1 MRILM
6 PKELGRRYDCDDC
19 WVILRM
25 MFSLCFYPYF
35 QNMKQC
41 PFCWEEIHN
50 NAIKCKHCW
59 ERLETQ
65 KVTSED
71 IKEEKKINKVP
82 GCLVALGIC
91 FWIIVFLVIIAKL
104 FPQSDSFN
112 YVDIC
117 IFSETKVKE
126 LLKSPSSAQFA
137 DCDENNI
144 VDEGNTN
151 PQYSWHYQYTSY
163 VDAQNWF
170 WAMIRNNYSC
180 EIWDI
185 NKSSDPWTYNVYCKL
200 NK

>member
-6 PKELGRRYDCDDC
+6 PKELGRRHDCDDC
-19 WVILRM
+19 WVILRII
-25 MFSLCFYPYF
+25 FSLYIYPYF

-65 KVTSED
+65 KVTSEA

-82 GCLVALGIC
+82 GCLVVLGIC
-91 FWIIVFLVIIAKL
+91 FWIIVFLVIIGKL

-144 VDEGNTN
+144 IDEGSTN
-151 PQYSWHYQYTSY
+151 AQYSGHYQYTSY

-180 EIWDI
+180 DIRDI
-185 NKSSDPWTYNVYCKL
+185 NKSSDPWTYNIYCKL